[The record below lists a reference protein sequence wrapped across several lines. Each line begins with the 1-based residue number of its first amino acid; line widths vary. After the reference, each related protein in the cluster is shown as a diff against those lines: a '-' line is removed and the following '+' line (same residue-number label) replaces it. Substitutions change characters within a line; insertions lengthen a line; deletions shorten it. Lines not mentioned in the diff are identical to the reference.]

1 MKFIEGKFFIIMV
14 LGGILTAALSALS
27 ACVPMMVGGAVVG
40 GTLVATDRRTPGT
53 QLEDRGIEMR
63 SASRIQEHL
72 GDRVHVNV
80 NSYNRRVLLTGE
92 VPNAQ
97 DKQLVEKVVSRV
109 SNIQAIVNELVVLGH
124 STLAQ
129 RSSDSLVTGRVK
141 ASLVDARDLYA
152 NAFLVVTERGT
163 TYLMGKVTEREA
175 NSATEAARSTNGVQ
189 KVVRVFDI
197 ISEDELRELLPHPA
211 SASKPK

>member
-1 MKFIEGKFFIIMV
+1 
-14 LGGILTAALSALS
+14 
-27 ACVPMMVGGAVVG
+27 
-40 GTLVATDRRTPGT
+40 
-53 QLEDRGIEMR
+53 MR

-109 SNIQAIVNELVVLGH
+109 NNIQAIVNDLAVLGH
-124 STLAQ
+124 STLTQ

-211 SASKPK
+211 SASQPK

>member
-1 MKFIEGKFFIIMV
+1 M
-14 LGGILTAALSALS
+14 
-27 ACVPMMVGGAVVG
+27 
-40 GTLVATDRRTPGT
+40 
-53 QLEDRGIEMR
+53 
-63 SASRIQEHL
+63 
-72 GDRVHVNV
+72 NV

>member
-211 SASKPK
+211 SASQPK